1 MALELRLDTAL
12 VDARDAHRT
21 PCLAIVAEEC
31 SILEHTCCR
40 LRVQENIL
48 VILLPARQHDLIH
61 LIITFLCL
69 RSDDSLD
76 LGVLP
81 QAGVLLCIFMLGTVL
96 REVEAS
102 ADEASSAL
110 RRLRPRR
117 LVILLLGL
125 LRSLLTL
132 AALLC
137 SSLTALRVAF
147 LPRLGL

>member
-1 MALELRLDTAL
+1 
-12 VDARDAHRT
+12 
-21 PCLAIVAEEC
+21 
-31 SILEHTCCR
+31 